1 MEDMPKKK
9 KAQEKGSGRPKPLTP
24 KVSTTRNGK
33 RRYEEGGK
41 LKK

>member
-1 MEDMPKKK
+1 MPKKK
-9 KAQEKGSGRPKPLTP
+9 KSQTKGSGRPKPLTP
-24 KVSTTRNGK
+24 KTSITREGK

>member
-1 MEDMPKKK
+1 MPKKK
-9 KAQEKGSGRPKPLTP
+9 KSQEKGSGRPKPLTP

-33 RRYEEGGK
+33 RRYEEGRK